1 MQPNYYLDIRILDS
15 ADDGELTLAHL
26 RNQIYSIVHGVFR
39 KMPEKFALALEISP
53 RQQRKM
59 QIKEA
64 KYNYPITPNYDV
76 LRIFA
81 SEQDD
86 LDQLIESI
94 KGHWKIRDYAV
105 LNHPVAVPT
114 AKITGWR
121 SYFRFRLPTLKAE
134 PNFLKDHPERVS
146 LHSKR
151 LKEAQ
156 KLPYFKVISQT
167 TGQGFTVTVEILDVD
182 FDKPHFGLPDKY
194 HEDVKDLKVG
204 LPDGYGLA
212 RKKQAF
218 ALPVFEV

>member
-26 RNQIYSIVHGVFR
+26 RNQIYSIVHGIFR

-81 SEQDD
+81 TEQDD
-86 LDQLIESI
+86 LDQLVENI
-94 KGHWKIRDYAV
+94 KGQWKIRDYAV
-105 LNHPVAVPT
+105 LNHPIAVPT

-121 SYFRFRLPTLKAE
+121 SYFRFRIPTLKS
-134 PNFLKDHPERVS
+134 ERNATEKTEKTES
-146 LHSKR
+146 RNARR
-151 LKEAQ
+151 LKEA
-156 KLPYFKVISQT
+156 KLLPYFKVISQS
-167 TGQGFTVTVEILDVD
+167 TGQNFTVTIQIVDAVEQVQG
-182 FDKPHFGLPDKY
+182 K
-194 HEDVKDLKVG
+194 
-204 LPDGYGLA
+204 PDGYGLA
-212 RKKQAF
+212 RKSQPF
-218 ALPVFEV
+218 TLPVFEV

>member
-15 ADDGELTLAHL
+15 ADDGELTLTHL
-26 RNQIYSIVHGVFR
+26 RNQIYSIVHGAFR

-59 QIKEA
+59 LAKEA
-64 KYNYPITPNYDV
+64 KYNHPITPNYDV

-86 LDQLIESI
+86 LDQLVERI

-105 LNHPVAVPT
+105 LNHPVAVPI
-114 AKITGWR
+114 AKVTGWR
-121 SYFRFRLPTLKAE
+121 CYFRFRLPTLKAE
-134 PNFLKDHPERVS
+134 PNFLKNYPERES
-146 LHSKR
+146 LHTKR
-151 LKEAQ
+151 LNKAK
-156 KLPYFKVISQT
+156 KLPYFKVISQS
-167 TGQGFTVTVEILDVD
+167 TGQSFTVPIEI
-182 FDKPHFGLPDKY
+182 FDINFEEENFGLPENYK
-194 HEDVKDLKVG
+194 DVNVLKSG

-212 RKKQAF
+212 RKQHAF